1 MSSRS
6 SPPGHR
12 RWGRFRHGVIG
23 PLLSAPP
30 EKGALGRAIE
40 QLART
45 EWKHPVSGEP
55 IKYHA
60 STIERWYYAARNVD
74 DPVAALA
81 RQLRKDRGTHPSMT
95 DPLVAEIRAQYD
107 LHSSWSYQLHA
118 DNLAVIAA
126 SKSIPAPSYA
136 TVRRFMKDQGL
147 LRKPKPKTD
156 TPGAALAAARLE
168 AAEVR
173 SYEAS
178 YVHELW
184 HYDFHV
190 GSRSVVTPAGGWARP
205 QLFGSLD
212 DCSRLACHVQWY
224 LDEETENLVHGL
236 GQAFQKRGLPRSV
249 LSDGGAAMKAA
260 ETKAGLADL
269 GITLELTLE
278 LTLPLSPYQNG
289 KQESFWTQ
297 VEGRLLPMLEAVE
310 SLTLDQLNEATQAW
324 VELEYNRTV
333 HSETGEAP
341 IHRCLTHKSVG
352 RDSPSSARLREVFT
366 RRVTRVQRKSDGT
379 VSIDGV
385 RFEVPSRFRHVD
397 RLHFRYASW
406 DLSQALLVDPSTE
419 EVLARVSPLDKK
431 ANADGRRR
439 RHEPVAT
446 PRSRARPLTECAGMA
461 PLLKK
466 LMTDYA
472 ALGLPPAYVVK
483 DTPIGREES
492 DS

>member
-1 MSSRS
+1 MTSRKS
-6 SPPGHR
+6 RPGHR
-12 RWGRFRHGVIG
+12 RWGHFRHGVIG

-30 EKGALGRAIE
+30 AKGALGSAITK
-40 QLART
+40 LSRK
-45 EWKHPVSGEP
+45 EWQHPITGER
-55 IKYHA
+55 IKFGA
-60 STIERWYYAARNVD
+60 STIERWYYAARSVD

-95 DPLVAEIRAQYD
+95 DELIAEARGLYES
-107 LHSSWSYQLHA
+107 HSSWSYQLHA
-118 DNLAVIAA
+118 DNLAVIAEA
-126 SKSIPAPSYA
+126 KSIPAPSYS
-136 TVRRFMKDQGL
+136 TVRRFMKDHGL
-147 LRKPKPKTD
+147 LRKPKPKAD
-156 TPGAALAAARLE
+156 TAGAALAAARLE

-190 GSRSVVTPAGGWARP
+190 GSRRVVTPVGEWESP

-224 LDEETENLVHGL
+224 LDENTENLVHGL
-236 GQAFQKRGLPRSV
+236 SQAFQKRGLPRSV

-260 ETKAGLADL
+260 ETKSGLADL
-269 GITLELTLE
+269 GITLE

-310 SLTLDQLNEATQAW
+310 GLTLDQLNEATQAW
-324 VELEYNRTV
+324 VELEYNRSV

-341 IHRCLTHKSVG
+341 IQRCLAGKSVG
-352 RDSPSSARLREVFT
+352 RDSPSSARLREVFS
-366 RRVTRVQRKSDGT
+366 RRTSRTQRKSDGT
-379 VSIDGV
+379 VSIDSV

-397 RLHFRYASW
+397 WLHLRYAAW

-419 EVLARVSPLDKK
+419 EVLAYLSPLDKK
-431 ANADGRRR
+431 GNADGRRR
-439 RHEPVAT
+439 RHEPVAR
-446 PRSRARPLTECAGMA
+446 PRSPSRPVSECAQMA

-466 LMTDYA
+466 LVTNYA
-472 ALGLPPAYVVK
+472 GMGLPPAYVVK
-483 DTPIGREES
+483 DEPVGRDGDES
-492 DS
+492 